1 MTRIRYKKRA
11 YRSKKYRKK
20 NIPRLTNLRFK
31 ELIEW
36 QIPQINLE
44 KYLRKDNIVET
55 QVMRLLEQK
64 GISGELM
71 KLYLACYR
79 DLLEIYRKFKDN
91 TREKELEIAISR
103 WIERGLDKEIIN
115 IIIDELDYKSQG
127 WFLFDTYEEYALMLD
142 YLRLKAFANI
152 SEAITYKDFIQAY
165 LILPIEQKFKV
176 KVPINLS
183 TITNVSN
190 PIVYKTSQF
199 LKVEIH
205 GVPSYPIVYEP
216 NKIVRYEIHGL
227 PSNPTNTYK
236 NFITYQLNISYGGQ

>member
-1 MTRIRYKKRA
+1 MTRIRYKKRG
-11 YRSKKYRKK
+11 YRGKKYRKK
-20 NIPRLTNLRFK
+20 NIPRITNLRFK

-55 QVMRLLEQK
+55 QVMSLLEQK

-79 DLLEIYRKFKDN
+79 DLLEIYRKFKDK
-91 TREKELEIAISR
+91 TREKELEIAISK
-103 WIERGLDKEIIN
+103 WIERGLDKEIID
-115 IIIDELDYKSQG
+115 IIIDELNYKSQG
-127 WFLFDTYEEYALMLD
+127 WFLFDTYEEYALMID

-152 SEAITYKDFIQAY
+152 TEPITYKDFIQAY

-176 KVPINLS
+176 KVPIYLN
-183 TITNVSN
+183 TISNVSE
-190 PIVYKTSQF
+190 PIA
-199 LKVEIH
+199 
-205 GVPSYPIVYEP
+205 YEP

-236 NFITYQLNISYGGQ
+236 NFITYQMNISYE